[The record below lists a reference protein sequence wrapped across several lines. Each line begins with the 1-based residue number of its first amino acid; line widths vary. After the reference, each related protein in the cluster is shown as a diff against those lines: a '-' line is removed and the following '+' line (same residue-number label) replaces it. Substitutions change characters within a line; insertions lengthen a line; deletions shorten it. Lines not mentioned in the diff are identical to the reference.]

1 MTQVV
6 LLGSAGRMGRAL
18 VQALSDAGDLTLKAC
33 VERREVPAPPDGS
46 VPWGHDLAEFVAP
59 RDVVIDFSVAA
70 AAVQAAGLCA
80 QRGAGLVSGTTGLD
94 ESQEAAFRAAARATP
109 VVRAAN
115 FSLGVL
121 ALRRALAAV
130 LEAVPAHWDVEI
142 VERHHRAKRDAP
154 SGTALELARQ
164 AARRRGY
171 PESAL
176 RAGRSGLT
184 GSRPQAEIG
193 IHALRGG
200 SWVGDHT
207 VVLAG
212 VGESIELRHVAQDRA
227 AFAHGALAAARFVAT
242 AAPGFYT
249 LEEVVGATATAT

>member
-1 MTQVV
+1 VTQVV

-18 VQALSDAGDLTLKAC
+18 MQALSDAGDLTLKAC
-33 VERREVPAPPDGS
+33 VDRPGVASPPDGGA
-46 VPWGHDLAEFVAP
+46 PWGHDLAEFVAP
-59 RDVVIDFSVAA
+59 RDVVIEFSGPAA
-70 AAVQAAGLCA
+70 AAQAADLCA
-80 QRGAGLVSGTTGLD
+80 QRGAGLVSGTTGLE
-94 ESQEAAFRAAARATP
+94 ESQEAAFRVAARATP

-142 VERHHRAKRDAP
+142 VERHHRAKQDAP
-154 SGTALELARQ
+154 SGTALELARL

-184 GSRPQAEIG
+184 GVRPQAEIG

-200 SWVGDHT
+200 SWVGDHSI
-207 VVLAG
+207 VLAG
-212 VGESIELRHVAQDRA
+212 AGESIELRHVAQDRS

-242 AAPGFYT
+242 APPGFYT
-249 LEEVVGATATAT
+249 LEEVVSAAAR